1 MCKLLFLCCV
11 KSPRPVQLKEKKFI
25 CTLSSKALGSI
36 MVELRHWETEIV
48 AGTTAQE
55 SYIEP
60 Q

>member
-1 MCKLLFLCCV
+1 M

-25 CTLSSKALGSI
+25 CTLSSKALGSL
-36 MVELRHWETEIV
+36 MGELRHWETEIV